1 MVAGWG
7 KFFRG
12 GGSGPTRLDG
22 HHLFPYEQVRVPPG
36 PQIDFCQFF
45 LKGSSEFR
53 NPQEPT
59 TTCGSHVPRHSTTL
73 CYLGCFVA
81 PRGPQINLTSSSTC
95 QPGCSSLLFSSPL
108 VSSSPRLLFSPFPLP
123 PRDPESTYLPGR
135 FARAGVLTWSSG
147 GWRRGAGPEGRL
159 DGADHPRARADPR
172 QPAATAQVS
181 VRSQLKR

>member
-1 MVAGWG
+1 MRDKKVKEGMVAGWG

-22 HHLFPYEQVRVPPG
+22 HHLFPYEQVRVLPG
-36 PQIDFCQFF
+36 PQIDFI
-45 LKGSSEFR
+45 S
-53 NPQEPT
+53 
-59 TTCGSHVPRHSTTL
+59 
-73 CYLGCFVA
+73 LGVFVA
-81 PRGPQINLTSSSTC
+81 PPGTPNQLDQLINMPAWVLL
-95 QPGCSSLLFSSPL
+95 SSLLFSSPL